1 MMGLA
6 DQGASRS
13 PVRDAGRPAVVVI
26 EDEAIVLAGYQMLFE
41 SWGYHVIA
49 AQSVDEAIDLLTEET
64 AIPGFILADF
74 RLREGQTG
82 TEAIATLRRT
92 FSTAIPGVVV
102 TGDTTITAD
111 SLRLAKEAGMQVLH
125 KPVNGRQLQD
135 ILGRVLGTPSD

>member
-82 TEAIATLRRT
+82 TELMAWLRTRSSSCCVTPFFSRSARPASMAASPLAT
-92 FSTAIPGVVV
+92 STPGV
-102 TGDTTITAD
+102 GA
-111 SLRLAKEAGMQVLH
+111 
-125 KPVNGRQLQD
+125 P
-135 ILGRVLGTPSD
+135 